1 MLFQTLLIMQILM
14 VTYNKIFQVCKCI
27 LAFNNKNRQEKPVF
41 LGADSINL
49 YTLFLFEAAHVYGI
63 FDGI

>member
-1 MLFQTLLIMQILM
+1 
-14 VTYNKIFQVCKCI
+14 
-27 LAFNNKNRQEKPVF
+27 

-63 FDGI
+63 FDGIWAI

>member
-1 MLFQTLLIMQILM
+1 M

-63 FDGI
+63 FDGIWAI